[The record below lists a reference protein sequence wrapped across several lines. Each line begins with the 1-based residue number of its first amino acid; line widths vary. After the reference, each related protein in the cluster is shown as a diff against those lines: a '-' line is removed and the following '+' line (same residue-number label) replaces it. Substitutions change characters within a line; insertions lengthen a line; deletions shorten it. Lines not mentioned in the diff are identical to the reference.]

1 MRIIICLAI
10 SLYFL
15 NIVNAQWQQCNIPT
29 FRKYRAIAADSTNVY
44 TGYYDF
50 AYDFGFV
57 GNFYSSNDNGSTWV
71 DSDTGLIDENQ
82 KLAMEIL
89 FKISSK

>member
-1 MRIIICLAI
+1 MSEFNTWLTNTLTHYNVEQEWHEEY
-10 SLYFL
+10 SKQHKLK
-15 NIVNAQWQQCNIPT
+15 CNILDCNPKDLT
-29 FRKYRAIAADSTNVY
+29 QVHHDWF
-44 TGYYDF
+44 
-50 AYDFGFV
+50 
-57 GNFYSSNDNGSTWV
+57 